1 VCHGDADTLVPRGQ
15 VLGFWEEMDRVGAD
29 WHFHSFA
36 RIEHGFTM
44 PQMFDGKPN
53 PAYDASA
60 DRNSWVAMLELFD
73 EVLA

>member
-1 VCHGDADTLVPRGQ
+1 
-15 VLGFWEEMDRVGAD
+15 
-29 WHFHSFA
+29 
-36 RIEHGFTM
+36 M